1 MRSITLDEIE
11 DEELFYS
18 LMAGL
23 YKMIKI
29 YAKDRSISIVS
40 VMKRVSDLLYARL
53 QGYVYDGEV
62 YKDE

>member
-1 MRSITLDEIE
+1 
-11 DEELFYS
+11 
-18 LMAGL
+18 MAGL

-29 YAKDRSISIVS
+29 YAKDRSIPVVS
-40 VMKRVSDLLYARL
+40 VMKRVSDFLYARL